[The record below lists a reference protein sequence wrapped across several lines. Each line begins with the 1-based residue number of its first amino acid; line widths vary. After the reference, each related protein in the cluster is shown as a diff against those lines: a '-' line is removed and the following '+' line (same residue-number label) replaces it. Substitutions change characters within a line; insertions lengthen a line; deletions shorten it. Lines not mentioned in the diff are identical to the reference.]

1 MSPCDLPIVSGV
13 CLGSEADLD
22 SWGPLQWLAD
32 LAGSA
37 AKAVVQ
43 GMWALLDSTTLV
55 DVTSGHYTRVYN
67 LVFGIAVLVM
77 VMFFLFQLISGMLR
91 REPGALAR
99 AGLGLTKSVL
109 GSFLVVTLTALLLEI
124 TDQLCVAIV
133 HAAGTTM
140 EEMGARLTV
149 LVGAITGAS
158 FVPGGGLLMHLFLA
172 GLAIGSAFIVWMSL
186 LVRKAL
192 LLVAIVL
199 APLALAGASW
209 DVTRGWVGKWLS
221 FVVALILSKLVLVV
235 VFLVATA
242 QVAAPIDSDLRSL
255 SDPAAGI
262 VLMLIAGFAPYMTYK
277 LVSFVGF
284 DMYHAMSVEHEAK
297 DALNRPIPTM
307 PGGWKRATA
316 SGVLDGND
324 GQSSDP
330 RGAGD
335 QPASTSPAPPA
346 RTPGVTPAG
355 PASNSATTSP
365 AGAAA
370 PAGGA
375 KAAGASGTAG
385 AAGGS
390 GAAAAVAP
398 AAVPLI
404 AVAAGKAAATAG
416 PKAGKATGTQAGQAS
431 DAAGKTAP
439 EGSGRPSSTPSRS
452 QSAPA
457 SAHGQASTAVP
468 GILDEPKRRQP

>member
-13 CLGSEADLD
+13 CLGSEADAD
-22 SWGPLQWLAD
+22 TWGPMQWLAD
-32 LAGSA
+32 LVGGGAEL
-37 AKAVVQ
+37 VVQ
-43 GMWALLDSTTLV
+43 VMWVLLDSTTFV

-77 VMFFLFQLISGMLR
+77 LVFFLLQVITGMLR

-99 AGLGLTKSVL
+99 AALGLAKSVL
-109 GSFLVVTLTALLLEI
+109 GSFLVITLTALLLEI
-124 TDQLCVAIV
+124 TDQLCIGIV
-133 HAAGTTM
+133 RAAGTTM
-140 EEMGARLTV
+140 EQMGARLTV
-149 LVGAITGAS
+149 MVGSVTGAS
-158 FVPGGGLLMHLFLA
+158 LAPGAGALIQLFLA

-192 LLVAIVL
+192 LLVTIVL

-242 QVAAPIDSDLRSL
+242 QVAAPIDTDLRPIA
-255 SDPAAGI
+255 DPAAGI

-297 DALNRPIPTM
+297 DALNRPVPM
-307 PGGWKRATA
+307 LPGGWKHGTA
-316 SGVLDGND
+316 SGVLDGD
-324 GQSSDP
+324 GSKDGSP
-330 RGAGD
+330 RAGID
-335 QPASTSPAPPA
+335 RPASPAPASAAA
-346 RTPGVTPAG
+346 RTPGAAQPGLASSPTP
-355 PASNSATTSP
+355 SST

-370 PAGGA
+370 PVGGA
-375 KAAGASGTAG
+375 KAAGASGAAG

-416 PKAGKATGTQAGQAS
+416 PKAGRAAGAQAGQTS
-431 DAAGKTAP
+431 DAAGDTDPGRGAS
-439 EGSGRPSSTPSRS
+439 SGAGRRGR
-452 QSAPA
+452 SAPA
-457 SAHGQASTAVP
+457 SAGGSQPAAAVP
-468 GILDEPKRRQP
+468 GILDEPKRR